1 MTDERMKVLTMLEQ
15 GKINATEAASLLEAL
30 NKSAR
35 PEPAREMASQV
46 GPMFD
51 KMSQMF
57 DQLPEQV
64 ATEHLPK
71 IGKGVGRAV
80 EVLSGFLNQGLGL
93 LESHLQPTYAFE
105 QMLGWQDLTDVTC
118 LDVHNVHGTVRVLG
132 EDRSDIAIQVVARI
146 PGETEEAARSY
157 FDNHPATLHREGGQL
172 RLDAPT
178 LLSGSKALGF
188 FQRHRYDF
196 ECRVP
201 RHLLP
206 LVSNVSG
213 DVHLDG
219 LQFKG
224 YGRLKTISGDLRVQ
238 GVSGDLSLNTVSG
251 DIVLAGVQ
259 GHADMKTVS
268 GDLDLRDGVVSG
280 SLSTVSGDI
289 EVGARLSGELR
300 LKTISGDIELR
311 AETTFALTANST
323 SGDLKVQ
330 LLPGSSGYVDASTR
344 SGDLELSLS
353 LEEPLLGKRHAKG
366 KVAGGTAPLTFSSI
380 SGDVELR

>member
-1 MTDERMKVLTMLEQ
+1 MTDERMKVLTLLEQ

-35 PEPAREMASQV
+35 PEPVREMASQV
-46 GPMFD
+46 GPVLD
-51 KMSQMF
+51 KMGQMF
-57 DQLPEQV
+57 DQIPEQV
-64 ATEHLPK
+64 ASEHLPK

-93 LESHLQPTYAFE
+93 LESHLQPTYSFE
-105 QMLGWQDLTDVTC
+105 QSLDWEDLTDVTC
-118 LDVHNVHGTVRVLG
+118 LDVHNVHGTVRLIG
-132 EDRSDIAIQVVARI
+132 EDRATVAIQVVARI
-146 PGETEEAARSY
+146 PGETQEAAASY
-157 FDNHPATLHREGGQL
+157 FANHPATLHREGGQL
-172 RLDAPT
+172 LLEAPT
-178 LLSGSKALGF
+178 LLSANKALGF

-213 DVHLDG
+213 DVHLEG

-224 YGRLKTISGDLRVQ
+224 YGRIKTISGDLRVTE
-238 GVSGDLSLNTVSG
+238 VAGDLSLNTVSG
-251 DIVLAGVQ
+251 DITLNGLE
-259 GHADMKTVS
+259 GSADMKSVS
-268 GDLDLRDGVVSG
+268 GDLDLREGVVAG

-289 EVGARLSGELR
+289 EVSAKLSGELR

-311 AETTFALTANST
+311 AETRSAVTANST

-344 SGDLELSLS
+344 SGDLELGLG
-353 LEEPLLGKRHAKG
+353 LEEALLGKRHAKG
-366 KVAGGTAPLTFSSI
+366 KLAGGTAPLTFSSV
-380 SGDVELR
+380 SGDIQLR